1 MQSKRR
7 LVVLEMEE
15 VNQLQ
20 KAGKDSQQIQIGN
33 VIINSAGITEERAR
47 AVFNEMIPQ
56 ALANYTEEA
65 QKIATERVNKLEER
79 IMPQINQVEGLLP
92 AFADPAFQVLLRK
105 AQQKAAITEREN
117 DYDLLTELLVC
128 HVQKGNDRKNRA
140 GIVKAV
146 DIIDTIDNDALCAL
160 TIAFVLDHFR
170 PATGNAKEGIEVL
183 SQMYNALIYE
193 SLPSNLN
200 WLDHLDILG
209 VIRITP
215 FSQMNKIEDIFTRRF
230 DGYVS
235 VGIKKETEEYES
247 ALQIIQSIGLNK
259 NILVDNIF
267 LDDYVRLEIG
277 NLDDINS
284 LSIFNNLGTRSINQ
298 REIEALRDVINLYE
312 KNVDLQNKVK
322 ERFMNLIDEH
332 EPLKTLQEWRNSIS
346 GAFSITG
353 VGKIIA
359 YINAKRCIPE
369 LPDILE

>member
-1 MQSKRR
+1 
-7 LVVLEMEE
+7 MEK
-15 VNQLQ
+15 VDQLQ

-33 VIINSAGITEERAR
+33 VTINSGITEERAR

-56 ALANYTEEA
+56 ALADYTKEA
-65 QKIATERVNKLEER
+65 QKIATERVNKLEEK
-79 IMPQINQVEGLLP
+79 IMPQIDKVEGLLP
-92 AFADPAFQVLLRK
+92 AFADPAFQILLRK

-128 HVQKGNDRKNRA
+128 HVQKGNDRKKRA
-140 GIVKAV
+140 GIVKAI

-160 TIAFVLDHFR
+160 TLAFVLGNFR
-170 PATGNAKEGIEVL
+170 PVTRNAKDGIVVL
-183 SQMYNALIYE
+183 SEMYNDLIYE
-193 SLPSNLN
+193 SLPSSLE

-215 FSQMNKIEDIFTRRF
+215 FSQMEKIDDIFTKLY

-235 VGIKKETEEYES
+235 VGIRKFTEEYEN
-247 ALQIIQSIGLNK
+247 ALQMIQNIGMDK

-267 LDDYVRLEIG
+267 LDNYVRLEIG
-277 NLDDINS
+277 NLNDINGLS
-284 LSIFNNLGTRSINQ
+284 LINNLGVRPINQ
-298 REIEALRDVINLYE
+298 DEIQVLKNVINLYE
-312 KNVDLQNKVK
+312 KNNDLQNRVK
-322 ERFMNLIDEH
+322 EKFMNLVDEYGS
-332 EPLKTLQEWRNSIS
+332 LKTLHEWWDSIS